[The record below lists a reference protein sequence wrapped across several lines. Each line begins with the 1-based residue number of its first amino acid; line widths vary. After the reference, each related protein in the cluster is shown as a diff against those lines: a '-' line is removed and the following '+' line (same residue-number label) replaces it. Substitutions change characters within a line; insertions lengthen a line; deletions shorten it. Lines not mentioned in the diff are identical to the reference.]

1 MNEYAQQV
9 FELRKQ
15 QAPWESEFLQSV
27 EELFESIGGVIE
39 ADPRIQKHCILERL
53 TIPERIISF
62 QVPWLDR
69 DGNSYTIV
77 TRDGISE
84 LYAD

>member
-27 EELFESIGGVIE
+27 EELFAISSS
-39 ADPRIQKHCILERL
+39 QKRTFRTLQISTQSLL
-53 TIPERIISF
+53 TLPLKKRARKLQSF
-62 QVPWLDR
+62 D
-69 DGNSYTIV
+69 
-77 TRDGISE
+77 
-84 LYAD
+84 